1 MTLDEILEY
10 LLSSVPDEYDI
21 SVGSFFYDILYPVA
35 EQIYLLQNKIISL
48 SENTFALTAA
58 GEYLDRKTAEQ
69 GITRKSATY
78 SKGMLRI
85 TGNRGEVVPIN
96 AKVAADNTLF
106 AVDES
111 ASIPESGFVEV
122 SATCIVPGS
131 VGNVRKGSIN
141 RFPVTLPGLTAV
153 ENITDFTGGYD
164 AETDAD
170 LLERYLEKVSRPNVS
185 GNKNHYV
192 EWAKE
197 VIGVG
202 DVRVIPLWN
211 GAGTVK
217 VIITDADNQPATD
230 ELVAEVQKHID
241 ENKPIGAD
249 VTVMSA
255 ASLKINI
262 SLTLI
267 ADKRDNIQNDI
278 EAAIQQY
285 LSEVALNKLYVSY
298 AKIGGIILSISGVD
312 DYSDLKLNNGTS
324 NISLG
329 EGVIPVLGTVVIS

>member
-10 LLSSVPDEYDI
+10 LLSSVQDEYDI

-329 EGVIPVLGTVVIS
+329 EGVIPILGTVVIS